1 MLSTSLLLKK
11 NYWVLLNQLDGNLA
25 SDISTR
31 CSGRPRGNE
40 NYCRDSLIYR
50 LYVRVWLL
58 TAYKLTSL
66 ETSFHSPED
75 DQSIWSK
82 HWKLSSHQVD
92 SREHNN
98 LSSFYRAQLRN
109 VLTSLL
115 LLLHPQVN
123 LLLMKLIPPETLV
136 VQLKFGWMITRS
148 TITQQDLLLK
158 ENHMESKQ

>member
-11 NYWVLLNQLDGNLA
+11 KYWVLLNQLDGNLA

-40 NYCRDSLIYR
+40 NYFRDSLIYR

-75 DQSIWSK
+75 EQSIWSK
-82 HWKLSSHQVD
+82 RWKLSSHQVD
-92 SREHNN
+92 SREPSN
-98 LSSFYRAQLRN
+98 LSSSIELN
-109 VLTSLL
+109 
-115 LLLHPQVN
+115 
-123 LLLMKLIPPETLV
+123 
-136 VQLKFGWMITRS
+136 
-148 TITQQDLLLK
+148 
-158 ENHMESKQ
+158 